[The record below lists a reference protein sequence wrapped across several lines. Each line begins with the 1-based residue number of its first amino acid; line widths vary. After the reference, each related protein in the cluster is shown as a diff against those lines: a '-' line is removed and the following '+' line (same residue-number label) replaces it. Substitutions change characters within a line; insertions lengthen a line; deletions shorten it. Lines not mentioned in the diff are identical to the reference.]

1 MSSFCAAHAEARH
14 RRDRTVRLGPALLG
28 GGTGFGF
35 CDLPIAASISRKRK
49 QAKGDRA
56 AYFSS
61 KAIRTEGARRLWN
74 STIGTIELRQAASD
88 VEERKEA
95 GGEET
100 RTNKKAA

>member
-1 MSSFCAAHAEARH
+1 MIVLYGSDQLCW
-14 RRDRTVRLGPALLG
+14 G